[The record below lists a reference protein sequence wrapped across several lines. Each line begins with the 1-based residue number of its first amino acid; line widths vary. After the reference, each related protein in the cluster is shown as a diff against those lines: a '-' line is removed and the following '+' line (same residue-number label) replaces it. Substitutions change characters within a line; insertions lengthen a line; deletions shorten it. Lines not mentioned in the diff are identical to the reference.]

1 MKKLILSLALTFFVA
16 MTLFSK
22 PIKITIRGGGPDGYN
37 YIQYDENFWRI
48 KIQCL
53 NDGLNA
59 CPARFTAKAEFGTD
73 GETLYDLAKS
83 SIDNGQ
89 GSGSSTLNGVT
100 VTWSPNGTPDTYE
113 INLDN
118 E

>member
-1 MKKLILSLALTFFVA
+1 MKKLILSLALTLFAATV
-16 MTLFSK
+16 LFSK
-22 PIKITIRGGGPDGYN
+22 PIKITIRGGGPNGYH
-37 YIQYDENFWRI
+37 YVQYHENLWRI

-53 NDGLNA
+53 NEGLNT
-59 CPARFTAKAEFGTD
+59 CPARFTAKAEFGSD

-89 GSGSSTLNGVT
+89 GTGSSTLNGVK
-100 VTWSPNGTPDTYE
+100 VTWSPAGTPDTYE